1 MGWTAGNRTV
11 VLLDTRSREHV
22 ARERMAAR
30 KRVEQLS
37 PLVESWIEKT
47 NGDSELVVAMLEREV
62 KNRPEEE
69 ESALRNLVLKQ
80 LVALRHAQAEA
91 AEEPAASAAP
101 SVP

>member
-1 MGWTAGNRTV
+1 
-11 VLLDTRSREHV
+11 
-22 ARERMAAR
+22 MAAR